1 MKIKEKQTLAAMKAE
16 ELGKV
21 LADAQSALAI
31 YTTGRYSKQS
41 KNSREGRALKRKI
54 AVIKTL
60 LRQKE
65 LTHE

>member
-1 MKIKEKQTLAAMKAE
+1 MKMKEKQTLAAMKIDE
-16 ELGKV
+16 IRKV
-21 LADAQSALAI
+21 LSDAENALAI
-31 YTTGRYSKQS
+31 FAMGRYSKQS

-60 LRQKE
+60 IRQKE